1 MTRGLLL
8 LAVLYRVIS
17 ASAQPASDPLQSG
30 IYGQDTIGDLDAA
43 IRIYRQILDSGTGV
57 RLYAA
62 HAQYRQRT
70 ASPVETRIAHN
81 ASSAC
86 QAHLISTVPF
96 NSPRRVQKYAA
107 NSIATPSRAAPNSP
121 PTYLVRVLSIVRG

>member
-43 IRIYRQILDSGTGV
+43 IRIYRQILDSGTGL

-62 HAQYRQRT
+62 HAQYRQ
-70 ASPVETRIAHN
+70 
-81 ASSAC
+81 
-86 QAHLISTVPF
+86 
-96 NSPRRVQKYAA
+96 
-107 NSIATPSRAAPNSP
+107 
-121 PTYLVRVLSIVRG
+121 

>member
-17 ASAQPASDPLQSG
+17 ASAQPASDLLQSR
-30 IYGQDTIGDLDAA
+30 IYSQDTIGDPDAA

-81 ASSAC
+81 ASSA
-86 QAHLISTVPF
+86 ARLT
-96 NSPRRVQKYAA
+96 
-107 NSIATPSRAAPNSP
+107 
-121 PTYLVRVLSIVRG
+121 